1 MENKFKKFK
10 KDLIYLIH
18 NHKDIPEISKFTHII
33 YDKDKDIHNIIF
45 SSCYNYIKKNGII
58 ENNSYI
64 EKPELYPI
72 SEKINDVKLKHIDNF
87 RKTFK
92 HCDVTQRLF
101 PNLEK
106 EKLLFIYY
114 FMNHH
119 SI

>member
-18 NHKDIPEISKFTHII
+18 NHNDIPEISEFTDII
-33 YDKDKDIHNIIF
+33 YDKDVEDIHNIIF
-45 SSCYNYIKKNGII
+45 SSCYNYIKKDGII
-58 ENNSYI
+58 ENNFYT
-64 EKPELYPI
+64 EKSELESI
-72 SEKINDVKLKHIDNF
+72 SEKINDVELKDIDEF

-92 HCDVTQRLF
+92 HFDITQRLF

-119 SI
+119 